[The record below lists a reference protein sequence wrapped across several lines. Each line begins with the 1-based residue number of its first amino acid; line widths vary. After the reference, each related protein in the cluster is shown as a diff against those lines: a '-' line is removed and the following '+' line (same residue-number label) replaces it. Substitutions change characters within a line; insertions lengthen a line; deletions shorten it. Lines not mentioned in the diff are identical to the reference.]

1 MLPLDMVAMLR
12 AAIVHDGRPFV
23 EKDCEVN
30 AVNGKGPALAVGKF
44 AGRCEPVID
53 ASRWIDINL
62 RPHFAEVETL
72 SGGHECCL
80 LWNGQLN
87 THSAW
92 GRGVCVDL

>member
-1 MLPLDMVAMLR
+1 MMPVADQHPIADAAFGHGVAHVW
-12 AAIVHDGRPFV
+12 AAIVNGVEGPFV

-53 ASRWIDINL
+53 AGRRIDINL

-72 SGGHECCL
+72 SGGHERCL
-80 LWNGQLN
+80 LWNGL
-87 THSAW
+87 
-92 GRGVCVDL
+92 